1 MLLSPLSL
9 SLSLSLPLSRLPYSL
24 CLEAFYLVHPAK
36 DAERR
41 NQGWDTSCG
50 PSSILLVRSV
60 LRVSRPCSRRQSLTD
75 AKLQSLCSPN
85 CKDPKPPKPES
96 LAEETSNTSSPQAN
110 QTTQQQA
117 CVLDFRR
124 VARSFLAA
132 SRDSQIPNWRGFWQS
147 IGFHGKLLKQGLC
160 LPAG

>member
-1 MLLSPLSL
+1 MFACTYTHRCTYIYVYTHIIYMLAVGRQVGRQGAHRMDRHCASVSSLSL

-96 LAEETSNTSSPQAN
+96 LAGGTFKYFKPTSKSND
-110 QTTQQQA
+110 TTA
-117 CVLDFRR
+117 
-124 VARSFLAA
+124 
-132 SRDSQIPNWRGFWQS
+132 
-147 IGFHGKLLKQGLC
+147 GLC
-160 LPAG
+160 FGL